1 MEPSAAAPNPQLPA
15 LDADGRSTG
24 TQAIERSL
32 AVLSCFMQAEPEL
45 GITDIA
51 RVLELS
57 PSTVHRIARALVGAG
72 FLEQN
77 ERTNRYHLGRS
88 LLLLGQVAQ
97 HSFGLDRAHPIAERL
112 AEETGESVNL
122 GIREPS
128 AGVVAL
134 SVASKHHLRF
144 HQPPGTR
151 APLHASAIGKALLAF
166 GGGGALERELGAL
179 APLVPLTAHT
189 ITSVSALRRELS
201 LTRQRGWSF
210 DDEESISG
218 VRCLGAPILGAG
230 GEARAALALQSPSV
244 RMPPARAEELRP
256 ALLRAALD
264 IQHALP
270 PLSDR

>member
-1 MEPSAAAPNPQLPA
+1 MEPIAAAPEPPLPV
-15 LDADGRSTG
+15 DPEGRSTG
-24 TQAIERSL
+24 TQAIDRSL
-32 AVLSCFMQAEPEL
+32 AVLSCFMQADPEL

-51 RVLELS
+51 RALELS
-57 PSTVHRIARALVGAG
+57 PSTVHRIARALVGGG

-77 ERTNRYHLGRS
+77 ERTNRYQLGRS
-88 LLLLGQVAQ
+88 VLLLGQVAQ

-122 GIREPS
+122 GIRDPA
-128 AGVVAL
+128 AGVVAM

-166 GGGGALERELGAL
+166 GSGLEGEIGAL
-179 APLVPLTAHT
+179 APLAPLTAHT
-189 ITSVSALRRELS
+189 ITSVSALRAELA
-201 LTRQRGWSF
+201 LTRERGWSF
-210 DDEESISG
+210 DDEESIWG
-218 VRCLGAPILGAG
+218 VRCLGAPILAAG
-230 GEARAALALQSPSV
+230 GEARAALALQGPSV
-244 RMPPARAEELRP
+244 RMPAERVEELRP

-270 PLSDR
+270 PLAGG

>member
-1 MEPSAAAPNPQLPA
+1 MEPMAAAPEQPLPGV
-15 LDADGRSTG
+15 DPDGRSTG

-32 AVLSCFMQAEPEL
+32 AVLSCFMQADPEL

-51 RVLELS
+51 RSLELS
-57 PSTVHRIARALVGAG
+57 PSTVHRIARALVGGG

-77 ERTNRYHLGRS
+77 ERTNRYQLGRS

-122 GIREPS
+122 GIREPGV
-128 AGVVAL
+128 GVVAM

-166 GGGGALERELGAL
+166 GGALEHELGAL
-179 APLVPLTAHT
+179 PPLAPLTAQT
-189 ITSVSALRRELS
+189 ITSLSALRAELT
-201 LTRQRGWSF
+201 LTRERGWSF
-210 DDEESISG
+210 DDEESIPG
-218 VRCLGAPILGAG
+218 VRCLGAPILGG
-230 GEARAALALQSPSV
+230 RGEARAALALQSPSV
-244 RMPPARAEELRP
+244 RMSHERVEELRP

-264 IQHALP
+264 IQFALP
-270 PLSDR
+270 ALPGG